1 MDHIVPSCGP
11 ILPWI
16 NMIFI
21 STTIVEAFFLQN
33 LTYNWQKCQTR
44 NSLKNIIKKFLSKF
58 KGLKHSCIGKDSW
71 QTEGA
76 LYQLGFITHDLD
88 AWVSQPTVFSFSC

>member
-16 NMIFI
+16 NMSFM

-44 NSLKNIIKKFLSKF
+44 NSQKNIIKKFLSKF
-58 KGLKHSCIGKDSW
+58 KGLKHSSTGKDSW
-71 QTEGA
+71 QTKGA

>member
-11 ILPWI
+11 IFPWI

-44 NSLKNIIKKFLSKF
+44 NSLQNIIKKFLSRF
-58 KGLKHSCIGKDSW
+58 KGLKHSCTGKGSW
-71 QTEGA
+71 QTKGA